1 MERRLNSKLEAY
13 IIAFK
18 NDIVARL
25 QEVSGDLTSD
35 HSSQIVADSR
45 TKCNAIIG
53 FVYNYEK
60 IKVGK
65 DDFMKRKRVKSVVP
79 IYDRCC
85 AKRASDEQCTRR
97 KKDGCEFC
105 GTHLKGTPHGVV
117 DESNEPKNNTQKVDV
132 WAQDIQGI
140 VYYIDKN
147 MNVYQAEDIISNK
160 VNPKIIAKYFRDG
173 ETYSIPEF
181 SI

>member
-1 MERRLNSKLEAY
+1 MERRLNKKAETY
-13 IIAFK
+13 ITAFK
-18 NDIVARL
+18 DSIREKATQLGMTKNDQVNQLLQYIYDHDRL
-25 QEVSGDLTSD
+25 SFNKE
-35 HSSQIVADSR
+35 
-45 TKCNAIIG
+45 
-53 FVYNYEK
+53 
-60 IKVGK
+60 
-65 DDFMKRKRVKSVVP
+65 DFQKRKRVKNFVP
-79 IYDRCC
+79 VFDRCC

-147 MNVYQAEDIISNK
+147 MNRKTKKIKKPSNNPEKAAIIIFLLESINIPIPSFSFA
-160 VNPKIIAKYFRDG
+160 VMDG
-173 ETYSIPEF
+173 
-181 SI
+181 